1 MKVLLGGFAAW
12 GEIKIFLTP
21 SRQVAKE
28 ES

>member
-12 GEIKIFLTP
+12 REIKIFLTQR
-21 SRQVAKE
+21 RQVAKE